1 MPRKKKKEPF
11 EQINYATVAKPHTSM
26 YLMHKY
32 WARKPHNVVSE
43 YIQNYTKEGDIVLDP
58 FCGSGPTPI
67 ETIKLGRKGIGVDL
81 NPISTFVTRMTAMPV
96 DINQI
101 KKTFEDIKSNCK
113 TRINDLYKTKCKKCK
128 GAARVLATVWDREKT
143 EPLEIRYYCKNCKAR
158 NTKKPDDEDLKLLK
172 KIEKMNILYWYPT
185 QRLAYNGEDFK
196 EGTHNP
202 NIDSVD
208 KLFTKRNL
216 ISLSFIF
223 NAISKIKEDKIKQI
237 FLFAF
242 TSMSHLAS
250 KMCPVAKPGGKG
262 HWSKFS
268 ATSFWSQH
276 RYYLP
281 TISMESNVWMLFD
294 SAVNGA
300 QGIIKGKTDSNE
312 QIKYYKEAKK
322 FDDLKD
328 SANIFVKTHDALDL
342 KSIIPPNS
350 VDYIFTDP
358 PYGGAV
364 QYFELSTLW
373 VSWLRVNLDYKS
385 EITVNKFQNKDFGYY
400 HKMLKAAFSQMFFVL
415 KPGKYLTV
423 TFHST
428 DIKVWNSI
436 IKAVVMS
443 NFELEKILYQ
453 PPARPSAK
461 GLLQPYGSAVGDY
474 YIRFKKPEK
483 GEIKTQK
490 QLDMKTYEL
499 EVIDAAQRIIGERKE
514 PTIYQHILNGIMVE
528 LKGGKNVP
536 TGAKNIEEILKEH
549 VGKEFELIPIKNEK
563 GKIVGKKWWLKDKD
577 LSNFSTPALSDR
589 IEKTVLQVLG
599 KVKVSFDEILQ
610 RLFMDFP
617 NALTP
622 DTQSIREFLNEY
634 AIKTEDGKW
643 QLKPG
648 LNEETRA
655 SQHTKMI
662 YLLAVLGKKVGFNVL
677 IGKNEQGDVYNGK
690 RLSTFCDKIPVLR
703 FVPQDDDSLGRIKQI
718 DVLWLEDGRV
728 RYEFEVE
735 NTTSIS
741 LAIIRGSNIPTEY
754 LKPKRFIVIPKE
766 RETLLHKRLQE
777 PLIKKGLEKDKW
789 DFIRYNDLENLYN
802 KLKSKKKI
810 NPEEIH
816 NIAKMPREVK
826 PKQNS
831 LKIYFC

>member
-1 MPRKKKKEPF
+1 MPRKKKKELV
-11 EQINYATVAKPHTSM
+11 EQINYATVAKPHISM

-67 ETIKLGRKGIGVDL
+67 EAIKIGRKGIGIDL
-81 NPISTFVTRMTAMPV
+81 NPISTFVTRMTAMPI

-101 KKTFEDIKSNCK
+101 KKAFEEIKNNCK
-113 TRINDLYKTKCKKCK
+113 KEINDLYKTKCKKCK
-128 GAARVLATVWDREKT
+128 NNAIILATIWDREKA
-143 EPLEIRYYCKNCKAR
+143 EPLEIRYYCGNCKAR
-158 NTKKPDDEDLKLLK
+158 NAKKPDDEDLKLLK

-185 QRLAYNGEDFK
+185 QRLAYDGNGFMKK
-196 EGTHNP
+196 EKVDSIP
-202 NIDSVD
+202 N
-208 KLFTKRNL
+208 LFTKRNL
-216 ISLSFIF
+216 IALSILF
-223 NAISKIKEDKIKQI
+223 NQIQKIKDSKIKETFK
-237 FLFAF
+237 FAF
-242 TSMSHLAS
+242 TSISHLAS

-268 ATSFWSQH
+268 ATSFWALQS
-276 RYYLP
+276 YWVPPLN
-281 TISMESNVWMLFD
+281 MESNVWMLFD
-294 SAVNGA
+294 SAIHGA
-300 QGIIKGKTDSNE
+300 QGILKGKTDSNA

-322 FDDLKD
+322 FEDLND
-328 SANIFVKTHDALDL
+328 GANVFLKTHNALDI
-342 KSIIPPNS
+342 KDIIPENS
-350 VDYIFTDP
+350 VDYVFTDP

-373 VSWLRVNLDYKS
+373 ASWLKMNLDYKG
-385 EITVNKFQNKDFGYY
+385 EITVNKFQNKDFEYY
-400 HKMLKAAFSQMFFVL
+400 HKMLKAAFSQVFFVL

-436 IKAVVMS
+436 IKAVIMS

-461 GLLQPYGSAVGDY
+461 ELLQPYGSAVGDY

-483 GEIKTQK
+483 GEIETQK
-490 QLDMKTYEL
+490 QLDIKTYEL

-528 LKGGKNVP
+528 LRGGRNVP

-563 GKIVGKKWWLKDKD
+563 GKIVGKKWWLKGKD
-577 LSNFSTPALSDR
+577 LSNFTTPALSDR
-589 IEKTVLQVLG
+589 IERTVLQVLG
-599 KVKVSFDEILQ
+599 KVKVSFDEVLQ

-622 DTQSIREFLNEY
+622 DTQSIKEFLNEY

-648 LNEETRA
+648 LNEKARA

-662 YLLAVLGKKVGFNVL
+662 YLLAVLGKKAGFNVL
-677 IGKNEQGDVYNGK
+677 IGKNEQRDVYNGK

-718 DVLWLEDGRV
+718 DILWLEDGRI

-735 NTTSIS
+735 NTTGIS
-741 LAIIRGSNIPTEY
+741 LAIIRGSNIPTDY

-789 DFIRYNDLENLYN
+789 DFIRYDDLENLYN

-816 NIAKMPREVK
+816 NIAKMPREIK
-826 PKQNS
+826 HMQNS
-831 LKIYFC
+831 LKVYLC